1 MRILWRALPDLA
13 LPLALG
19 LALAYLG
26 TGFVPRPAP
35 SLRPPG
41 DLRAQGVG
49 YAEESPV
56 RAILERNVL
65 GLETTVFDPLGA
77 LPRPEQPPAAEAP
90 AAPAGPAPLQRAPAS
105 PQPGF
110 APLEPAVKPAPVAG
124 GSGVGATSAT
134 EPLSGG
140 HSVQGRIQP
149 PGPPAQSSVQ
159 PSVPASTPASGQ
171 GAQPAP
177 QPATQAD
184 APPAQPSVPRPAPQA
199 VQPAQPAAAPSLS
212 GIRLVGVIAGG
223 TKPLAMLSV
232 DGQAV
237 SLEVGGQV
245 RGWTLQSVE
254 PGLVVLRSGEHV
266 RRLALGQGPKAP

>member
-90 AAPAGPAPLQRAPAS
+90 AAPAGPAPLQRAQAS

-149 PGPPAQSSVQ
+149 PGPPAQ
-159 PSVPASTPASGQ
+159 
-171 GAQPAP
+171 
-177 QPATQAD
+177 
-184 APPAQPSVPRPAPQA
+184 PSVPRPAPQA

-223 TKPLAMLSV
+223 TKPLAMFSV